1 MLRTGGPG
9 LDNPGCVAYVV
20 SLDTE
25 LTQKVPFPCRE
36 NKKKKRQVW
45 CAQPVC
51 LSLSFFCSGGERQL
65 HRHKCTTCWSF
76 LSYSLFLPSPLQY
89 LRQLLLLHPVHES
102 NPRQTFTNQLCKVL
116 HPYLPPETNI
126 YLCLAQVPLQF
137 QLFGYIILKA
147 FLTS

>member
-25 LTQKVPFPCRE
+25 LTQKVPFPCRK
-36 NKKKKRQVW
+36 NKKKAGLM
-45 CAQPVC
+45 CTT
-51 LSLSFFCSGGERQL
+51 SLFVSLFSVLGERD
-65 HRHKCTTCWSF
+65 SF
-76 LSYSLFLPSPLQY
+76 TGTNVPPVEAFSAIPFFYPLQY
-89 LRQLLLLHPVHES
+89 LRQLLLLHPVHEF